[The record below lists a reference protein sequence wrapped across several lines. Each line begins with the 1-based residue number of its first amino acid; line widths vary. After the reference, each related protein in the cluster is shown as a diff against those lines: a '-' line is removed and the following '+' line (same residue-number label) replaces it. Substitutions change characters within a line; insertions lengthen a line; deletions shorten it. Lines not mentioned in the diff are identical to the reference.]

1 MGTTGNAVSERRS
14 SSGERSDGATPAGEA
29 ERPQTHRFLRFL
41 PGIAAYLV
49 LAALLLLADTSAS
62 DVARY
67 TGYALWGVVLPGT
80 LVFRALRRR
89 PHTLVEDLA
98 YGAVTGLALELAAWF
113 VLVSLGAQS
122 VATAWPLAVVVPFLA
137 VPGLRRHWCPR
148 GYARTSLGWSWSVSG
163 LVMLTGAYFYQD
175 SLSKYPVLSD
185 SETSRIFADLPY
197 LLSLAA
203 NAKQH
208 VPLTLPQA
216 SGEPLHYHW
225 FSFAHM
231 AMSSMVGHIDLPVIQ
246 TRLMVPALAALAVVL
261 TAVVARRLTGRAWA
275 GPPAV
280 VLLFVVTEFTAI
292 YPNNVDTWTLGA
304 PSVRLMYWSSLS
316 YTYSQP
322 LLIALMGAVGEA
334 LRRLR
339 GAGDGDGTG
348 NAAPAFGR
356 GLFVLVALFALA
368 SSAAKASTLPVTI
381 AGLALAGLVVLIA
394 TRRIPWT
401 VVGLGAILASAQLF
415 ATAVIFKFETYGL
428 QIVPLG
434 NLAPFW
440 ADPDHKRSAPL
451 QALLI
456 VSALFAFVLYHHLKL
471 VGMIPLILRRRSKLD
486 PLQWFLLGSAVAGP
500 CAYLLIGGYNSSYFT
515 MAALPFGAVL
525 SAWGCCE
532 AFERA
537 ALPRRAQVAL
547 AVGTVAFVALLT
559 YVIYRYSA
567 AWQAYVLR
575 EFSDGD
581 AHKTYY
587 LLLPSVL
594 AGAALAAI
602 ALVCGLLWWAGGRV
616 LPALRGRGAVVLMT
630 AVLATGAP
638 GVFHDALQARKH
650 TWMGSWT
657 LPASQVDAARWVRA
671 HSDPGDVL
679 VTNSHGW
686 ELNDAHGPGFEN
698 TRSWWLGAYSE
709 RSVLIEGW
717 AYAPRMMALTR
728 GDGIG
733 YDGPFWDQALFKL
746 NEDAVYRPTQA
757 ILRRLHDEYRV
768 RYVVVLRTAG
778 AESPRLG
785 ELAQK
790 EFDNKQVAVYRI
802 P

>member
-1 MGTTGNAVSERRS
+1 M
-14 SSGERSDGATPAGEA
+14 
-29 ERPQTHRFLRFL
+29 

-49 LAALLLLADTSAS
+49 LAALLLLAGTSAS

-67 TGYALWGVVLPGT
+67 TGYALWGVTLPGT
-80 LVFRALRRR
+80 LVFRALRHR

-122 VATAWPLAVVVPFLA
+122 LATAWPLAVVIPFAA
-137 VPGLRRHWCPR
+137 VPRLRRHWRPR
-148 GYARTSLGWSWSVSG
+148 GYVRTCLGWSWSVSA
-163 LVMLTGAYFYQD
+163 LVSFTGAYFYKD
-175 SLSKYPVLSD
+175 FLSKYPVLSD
-185 SETSRIFADLPY
+185 TETSRIFADLPY
-197 LLSLAA
+197 VLSLAA

-208 VPLTLPQA
+208 VPLTLPQV

-231 AMSSMVGHIDLPVIQ
+231 AMSSMVGHVDLPVIQ
-246 TRLMVPALAALAVVL
+246 TRLMVPALAALAVVI

-275 GPPAV
+275 GPLTV
-280 VLLFVVTEFTAI
+280 VLLVVVTEFTAI

-304 PSVRLMYWSSLS
+304 PSVRLMYWSSQS

-322 LLIALMGAVGEA
+322 LLIALLGVIGEA
-334 LRRLR
+334 LRRPR
-339 GAGDGDGTG
+339 AAGDGGDGRSDE
-348 NAAPAFGR
+348 APAFGR
-356 GLFVLVALFALA
+356 GLFVLAALFAAA
-368 SSAAKASTLPVTI
+368 SSAAKASTLPVTL
-381 AGLALAGLVVLIA
+381 AGLALAGLMMLIA

-415 ATAVIFKFETYGL
+415 ATAVIFRFETYGL
-428 QIVPLG
+428 RIVPLG
-434 NLAPFW
+434 NLHPFW
-440 ADPDHKRSAPL
+440 ADPDHKRSAVL

-456 VSALFAFVLYHHLKL
+456 ASALAAFVLHHHLKL
-471 VGMIPLILRRRSKLD
+471 VGVIPLILHRRFQLD
-486 PLQWFLLGSAVAGP
+486 PLQWFLLGSALAGP
-500 CAYLLIGGYNSSYFT
+500 CAYLLVNGYNSSYFT

-525 SAWGCCE
+525 SAWGYCE
-532 AFERA
+532 AIERA
-537 ALPRRAQVAL
+537 ELPRRAEAAL

-559 YVIYRYSA
+559 YGIYHYSA
-567 AWQAYVLR
+567 RWVAFVLR

-581 AHKTYY
+581 ARKTYY

-594 AGAALAAI
+594 AGAVLAAI

-616 LPALRGRGAVVLMT
+616 WPALRGRGAVVLMT
-630 AVLATGAP
+630 AALATGAP
-638 GVFHDALQARKH
+638 GVFHDALQAREH

-657 LPASQVDAARWVRA
+657 MPASRVEAARWVRA
-671 HSDPGDVL
+671 HSAPEDVL

-728 GDGIG
+728 GDGAG
-733 YDGPFWDQALFKL
+733 YDGPFWDRALFRL
-746 NEDAVYRPTQA
+746 NEDAVYRPTGA
-757 ILRRLHDEYRV
+757 VLRRLHDEYRV

-778 AESPRLG
+778 AESPRLR
-785 ELAQK
+785 ELAEK
-790 EFDNKQVAVYRI
+790 EFDNEKVAVYRI
-802 P
+802 R